1 MRPVLALL
9 AAATGA
15 VLLSGCG
22 FEISQDDDVEP
33 DAGTVRAGLAALW
46 SGPDASPELTAEGE
60 CFADALTGRMSLD
73 ELVSAGVVGDD
84 GTVGPDVPM
93 LDVDTAGA
101 WVDAA
106 AACTPY
112 AEIAGR
118 TLAARFEG
126 RLDADAYAACLDA
139 SVPADRLRE
148 ALVASLSGGYAT
160 DPAAADLQ
168 AAVTPCAQGA
178 LRTG

>member
-9 AAATGA
+9 AA
-15 VLLSGCG
+15 LLLGGCG
-22 FEISQDDDVEP
+22 FEVSQDDDVDP
-33 DAGTVRAGLAALW
+33 DAATVRTGLAALW
-46 SGPDASPELTAEGE
+46 SGPDAAPEVVAEGE
-60 CFADALTGRMSLD
+60 CFADALTERLSLD
-73 ELVSAGVVGDD
+73 ELVEAGIVEDD
-84 GTVGPDVPM
+84 GTVGPDTPM

-139 SVPADRLRE
+139 SLPADRVRE
-148 ALVASLSGGYAT
+148 ALVATLSGGFAT
-160 DPAAADLQ
+160 DPAVAELQ

-178 LRTG
+178 IR